1 MFLLLLLSEGEIII
15 TFLYERVNI
24 NCAQVNSTAEG
35 ACGRWNLKFH
45 FRIIGINKKHITDMQ
60 KDMVYFLSKVS
71 YSKKTKKESG
81 GQ

>member
-24 NCAQVNSTAEG
+24 NCAQVNSILG
-35 ACGRWNLKFH
+35 
-45 FRIIGINKKHITDMQ
+45 IIGINKKHITDMQ